1 VDGGSKMTIVKE
13 DSVVNI
19 IHSKIEDYEKILQ
32 DIMDSEET
40 DKKLSV
46 KYRHYIQCLTELQK
60 ELFHIENIIFET
72 LRQNYEK
79 YDTEFIFVD
88 GSSYTV
94 EKDEICSFQ
103 DNYVLIVD
111 KEKYEADKVFITTKC
126 INLDNVKLVKTLS

>member
-1 VDGGSKMTIVKE
+1 MTIIKE

-46 KYRHYIQCLTELQK
+46 KYRHYIQCLTEVRR
-60 ELFHIENIIFET
+60 ELFFTEHTIFET

-79 YDTEFIFVD
+79 YDTEFVFLD
-88 GSSYTV
+88 DSSYIV
-94 EKDEICSFQ
+94 NKDDVCSFK

-111 KEKYEADKVFITTKC
+111 KEKYESDKVFITSKC
-126 INLDNVKLVKTLS
+126 INLDNVKIVKTLS

>member
-1 VDGGSKMTIVKE
+1 MTIIKE

-32 DIMDSEET
+32 DIMDSEES
-40 DKKLSV
+40 DKSLSV
-46 KYRHYIQCLTELQK
+46 KYRHYIQCLTEVQK
-60 ELFHIENIIFET
+60 ELFHVENIIFET

-126 INLDNVKLVKTLS
+126 INLDNVKLIETLS

>member
-1 VDGGSKMTIVKE
+1 MTIIKE

-32 DIMDSEET
+32 DIMDSEES
-40 DKKLSV
+40 DKSLSV
-46 KYRHYIQCLTELQK
+46 KYRHYIQCLTEVQK
-60 ELFHIENIIFET
+60 ELFHVENIIFET

-126 INLDNVKLVKTLS
+126 INLDNVKLVETLS

>member
-1 VDGGSKMTIVKE
+1 MTLVKE

-19 IHSKIEDYEKILQ
+19 INSKIEDYEKILQ

-40 DKKLSV
+40 DKSLSV
-46 KYRHYIQCLTELQK
+46 KYRHYIQCLTEVRR
-60 ELFHIENIIFET
+60 ELFFTEHTIFET

-88 GSSYTV
+88 GSSYTL
-94 EKDEICSFQ
+94 EKDEISSFQ

-126 INLDNVKLVKTLS
+126 INLDNVKLVETLF

>member
-1 VDGGSKMTIVKE
+1 MDGGSKMTIVKE

>member
-1 VDGGSKMTIVKE
+1 MDGGSKMTIVKE

-46 KYRHYIQCLTELQK
+46 KYRHYIQCLTELHK
-60 ELFHIENIIFET
+60 ELFHVDNIIFET

>member
-1 VDGGSKMTIVKE
+1 MTIIKE

-46 KYRHYIQCLTELQK
+46 KYRHYIQCLTEVQK
-60 ELFHIENIIFET
+60 ELFPVENIIFET

-79 YDTEFIFVD
+79 YNTEFIFVD
-88 GSSYTV
+88 GSSYTL

>member
-1 VDGGSKMTIVKE
+1 MTIVKE

-32 DIMDSEET
+32 DIMDSEES
-40 DKKLSV
+40 DKSLSV
-46 KYRHYIQCLTELQK
+46 KYRHYIQCLTELRK
-60 ELFHIENIIFET
+60 ELFHVENIIFET

-111 KEKYEADKVFITTKC
+111 KGKYESDKVFITTKC
-126 INLDNVKLVKTLS
+126 INLDNVKFVETLS